1 MFILLPSQ
9 QAQLVRL
16 PFWREP
22 VWPQL
27 PNHRQQQQQREV
39 ILLVAWYEPDV
50 PLACHRHDVAH
61 GARAY
66 HHQQLRLPASRRW
79 QGDRLY
85 KPKL

>member
-1 MFILLPSQ
+1 M
-9 QAQLVRL
+9 RL

-50 PLACHRHDVAH
+50 PLARIEAH
-61 GARAY
+61 
-66 HHQQLRLPASRRW
+66 L
-79 QGDRLY
+79 DRLGM
-85 KPKL
+85 PGRAGTDFPVAGVHRQAVRIA